1 MAQCVFLAWMAITL
15 APSIASAQ
23 SPPHQAS
30 IDLKGSIGY
39 TGVFDDDAHHL
50 HTSAAAR
57 LYLTDRFSIEPE
69 VQYLRASL
77 HDDVVIAANV
87 NFDLRR
93 GRLIPYV
100 SGGIGVANSD
110 TSSPKAA
117 WARRSRRVDRG
128 SSRRTCDLAITFT
141 SGPASELDTLSDQ
154 RPVKVDLGPRFACFS
169 RPLHAVLGDVVAGS
183 VNDERCVAAPFP
195 TAITL

>member
-15 APSIASAQ
+15 APSIANAQ

-87 NFDLRR
+87 NLDLRR
-93 GRLIPYV
+93 GRVIPYV
-100 SGGIGVANSD
+100 SGGIGVANKRQFFAQGGVG
-110 TSSPKAA
+110 TK
-117 WARRSRRVDRG
+117 
-128 SSRRTCDLAITFT
+128 IKT
-141 SGPASELDTLSDQ
+141 SGSWFIAPDVRFGHYPHVRTSIGVGYAFGPAT
-154 RPVKVDLGPRFACFS
+154 R
-169 RPLHAVLGDVVAGS
+169 
-183 VNDERCVAAPFP
+183 
-195 TAITL
+195 